1 MVRKKSV
8 KYTAQE
14 FLELYHYNE
23 MELERI
29 QQTIVQKRQSAYGV
43 SGIAYDGEKVQSS
56 GKNPSEERIYKYLQS
71 VEKFEKQIEEINR
84 QQEEIHNAI
93 EKVQNMR
100 YKQILR
106 YRYLSGLNM
115 SLVASLMNYSEV
127 HTSRLHKSAI
137 DEFAAVNGL
146 DVM

>member
-1 MVRKKSV
+1 MVRKKI

-14 FLELYHYNE
+14 YLELYRYNE
-23 MELERI
+23 MELDRI
-29 QQTIVQKRQSAYGV
+29 QQTITQKRQSAYGV
-43 SGIAYDGEKVQSS
+43 SGIAYDGDKVQSS

-71 VEKFEKQIEEINR
+71 VEKYEKQIEEIN
-84 QQEEIHNAI
+84 QQQDEIRRAI

-106 YRYLSGLNM
+106 YRYLSGLNIA
-115 SLVASLMNYSEV
+115 LVANLMNYSEV

-146 DVM
+146 NVM